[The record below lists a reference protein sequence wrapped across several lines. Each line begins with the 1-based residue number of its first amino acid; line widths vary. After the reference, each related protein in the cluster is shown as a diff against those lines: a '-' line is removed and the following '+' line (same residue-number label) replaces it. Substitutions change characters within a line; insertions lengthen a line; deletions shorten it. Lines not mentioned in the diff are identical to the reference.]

1 MKTVVT
7 SSYCPKC
14 DMFRSDTTHHC
25 KICDKCVADY
35 DHHCFFVGNC
45 IGANNKH
52 FFIRFLT
59 YTTLLSFMHVVM
71 LIDGLVRHYY
81 MSSYSVN
88 LWFKI
93 SIFSIMIC
101 VSTLGFAFSAF
112 NLWLQLRYTF
122 YDTCQFNIN
131 TKKASDQ
138 CQFSWL
144 NLKKVLG

>member
-1 MKTVVT
+1 MQKILLIYLSYNYLFSYFLSLYTDPGYVLKKIDNMKTVVT

-14 DMFRSDTTHHC
+14 DMFRSETTHHC

-112 NLWLQLRYTF
+112 NLWL
-122 YDTCQFNIN
+122 
-131 TKKASDQ
+131 
-138 CQFSWL
+138 
-144 NLKKVLG
+144 